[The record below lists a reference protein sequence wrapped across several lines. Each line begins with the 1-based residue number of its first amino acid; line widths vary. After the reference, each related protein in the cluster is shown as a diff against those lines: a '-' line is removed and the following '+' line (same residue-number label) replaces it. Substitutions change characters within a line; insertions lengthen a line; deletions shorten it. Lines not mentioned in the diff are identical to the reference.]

1 MAWAERLTLGGGTKR
16 VLGLDM
22 ARRERS
28 AGDTALSGVG
38 LAVGVWCVWGDMDE
52 EPSSDSVESST
63 ELIEPALVSSLA
75 VAGLLALLWAGVGR
89 RRGMH

>member
-28 AGDTALSGVG
+28 AGDTALRGVG
-38 LAVGVWCVWGDMDE
+38 VAVGGWGDMDE

-63 ELIEPALVSSLA
+63 ELIEPALVASLA
-75 VAGLLALLWAGVGR
+75 VTGLLALLWAGVGR

>member
-28 AGDTALSGVG
+28 AGDTALRGVG
-38 LAVGVWCVWGDMDE
+38 VAVGGWRGWGDMDE

-63 ELIEPALVSSLA
+63 ELIEPALVASLA
-75 VAGLLALLWAGVGR
+75 VTGLLALLWAGVGR